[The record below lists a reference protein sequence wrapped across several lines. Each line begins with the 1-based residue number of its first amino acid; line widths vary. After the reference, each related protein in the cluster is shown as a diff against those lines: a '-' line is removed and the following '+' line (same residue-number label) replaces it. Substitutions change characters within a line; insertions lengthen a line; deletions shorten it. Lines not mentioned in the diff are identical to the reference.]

1 MKTPGEGKSMPLE
14 PDDLR
19 ISPEQEHLNRQLQ
32 ALQRYV
38 ADLHRQREAAKA
50 AAQSPSAPEPSPSRG
65 WLLMTGLLVVVAL
78 VGGIFVG
85 AVAWSDD
92 RPAGPAGASTAS
104 PVRQP
109 PPRPSTAAQGSNPT
123 AAPVASLACKTAVDR
138 ANTMLAIAVRLQRTV
153 GEYGRIITDPSSRE
167 LSGRE
172 LVDKSAPALR
182 AGTSESAKF
191 TEALTNYRQV
201 MDQCEVRKP

>member
-1 MKTPGEGKSMPLE
+1 MPLE

-19 ISPEQEHLNRQLQ
+19 ISPEQENLNRQLE

-38 ADLHRQREAAKA
+38 SDLHRQHEGAKV
-50 AAQSPSAPEPSPSRG
+50 AAQSPPAPEPSPSRR
-65 WLLMTGLLVVVAL
+65 WLLVTGLLVVLAL
-78 VGGIFVG
+78 VGGVFVG

-92 RPAGPAGASTAS
+92 RPAGAAAGATSAS
-104 PVRQP
+104 PVMQP
-109 PPRPSTAAQGSNPT
+109 PPNTSTAAQGSNPT

-153 GEYGRIITDPSSRE
+153 GEYGRIMTDPSSRE

>member
-1 MKTPGEGKSMPLE
+1 MPLE

-19 ISPEQEHLNRQLQ
+19 ISPEQEDLNRQLE

-38 ADLHRQREAAKA
+38 SDLHRQREGAKA
-50 AAQSPSAPEPSPSRG
+50 AAQPPPASEPRPSRR
-65 WLLMTGLLVVVAL
+65 WLLVTGLLIVLAL

-92 RPAGPAGASTAS
+92 RPARPAAGPTTAS
-104 PVRQP
+104 PVMQQP
-109 PPRPSTAAQGSNPT
+109 PSTSTAAQGSRPT

-153 GEYGRIITDPSSRE
+153 GEYGRIMTDPSSRE

-172 LVDKSAPALR
+172 LIDKSVPALR
-182 AGTSESAKF
+182 AGTSESARF
-191 TEALTNYRQV
+191 TEALTDYRQV
-201 MDQCEVRKP
+201 MDECEVRKP

>member
-1 MKTPGEGKSMPLE
+1 
-14 PDDLR
+14 
-19 ISPEQEHLNRQLQ
+19 
-32 ALQRYV
+32 
-38 ADLHRQREAAKA
+38 
-50 AAQSPSAPEPSPSRG
+50 
-65 WLLMTGLLVVVAL
+65 MTGLLVVVAL
-78 VGGIFVG
+78 VGGVFVG

-92 RPAGPAGASTAS
+92 RPAGPTAGASTAS

>member
-1 MKTPGEGKSMPLE
+1 MPLE

-19 ISPEQEHLNRQLQ
+19 ISPEQEQLNRQLE

-38 ADLHRQREAAKA
+38 ADLHRQRERAKA
-50 AAQSPSAPEPSPSRG
+50 AAQSPPAPGPRPSRG

-78 VGGIFVG
+78 VGGVFVG

-92 RPAGPAGASTAS
+92 RPAGPAAGATTAS

-109 PPRPSTAAQGSNPT
+109 PPRPSTAAQGSNPA

-153 GEYGRIITDPSSRE
+153 GEYGRIVTDPSSRE

-191 TEALTNYRQV
+191 TEALTSYRQV

>member
-1 MKTPGEGKSMPLE
+1 MPLE

-19 ISPEQEHLNRQLQ
+19 ISPEQESLNRHLE

-38 ADLHRQREAAKA
+38 SDLHRQREAANA
-50 AAQSPSAPEPSPSRG
+50 AVQPPAPEPRPSRR
-65 WLLMTGLLVVVAL
+65 WVLVTGLLVVVAL
-78 VGGIFVG
+78 VGGVFVG

-92 RPAGPAGASTAS
+92 RPAGPGAGATTAS
-104 PVRQP
+104 PVQP
-109 PPRPSTAAQGSNPT
+109 PPSTSPAAPGSQPT

-153 GEYGRIITDPSSRE
+153 GEYARIMTDPSSRE

-172 LVDKSAPALR
+172 LVNKSVPALR
-182 AGTSESAKF
+182 AGTSESARF
-191 TEALTNYRQV
+191 TQALTNYRQV
-201 MDQCEVRKP
+201 MNQCEARRP